1 MLKYRIQSIL
11 FVLVAFMLGCNE
23 YMIVGVL
30 KDIHSDMG
38 TPLATLGILVTL
50 FALVYS
56 ICTPFISLLSAR
68 FKRHNVLF
76 ALLVI
81 FLVANTWTAIAPN
94 FISLLLSR
102 VLAGET
108 AGSIISITVVMASFI
123 APPEK
128 KAALISWV
136 FAGFSIANVAGV
148 PIGNTIARVFSWRD
162 SFWMVTILTVII
174 FVLLFIY
181 APKDTPQSHAGTP
194 EEAAKISADRKKY
207 IVHPIT
213 ITNALFIIC
222 VTAAQYSFYTYITEI
237 ITKYLHFTDSVL
249 SILLFILGIVS
260 IFGNKLGGYYAD
272 RGNMQDIPF
281 LYVIMPVSL
290 VLIGLL
296 INLTNPQSFPLILG
310 IIGFVLI
317 AIVCI
322 VNVSY
327 GANVTVLFLDLA
339 NEQFPGALDLS
350 STFNP
355 VFSNFGIAVGS
366 FVSSMAIGSGLF
378 NIGNIVFISAIFG
391 FCSLALV
398 LRLKKLTKEDM

>member
-1 MLKYRIQSIL
+1 MHHQK
-11 FVLVAFMLGCNE
+11 
-23 YMIVGVL
+23 
-30 KDIHSDMG
+30 
-38 TPLATLGILVTL
+38 
-50 FALVYS
+50 
-56 ICTPFISLLSAR
+56 
-68 FKRHNVLF
+68 
-76 ALLVI
+76 
-81 FLVANTWTAIAPN
+81 
-94 FISLLLSR
+94 
-102 VLAGET
+102 
-108 AGSIISITVVMASFI
+108 
-123 APPEK
+123 K

-281 LYVIMPVSL
+281 LYVILPVSL

-398 LRLKKLTKEDM
+398 LRLEKLTKEDM

>member
-1 MLKYRIQSIL
+1 
-11 FVLVAFMLGCNE
+11 
-23 YMIVGVL
+23 
-30 KDIHSDMG
+30 
-38 TPLATLGILVTL
+38 
-50 FALVYS
+50 
-56 ICTPFISLLSAR
+56 
-68 FKRHNVLF
+68 
-76 ALLVI
+76 
-81 FLVANTWTAIAPN
+81 
-94 FISLLLSR
+94 
-102 VLAGET
+102 
-108 AGSIISITVVMASFI
+108 
-123 APPEK
+123 
-128 KAALISWV
+128 
-136 FAGFSIANVAGV
+136 
-148 PIGNTIARVFSWRD
+148 
-162 SFWMVTILTVII
+162 
-174 FVLLFIY
+174 
-181 APKDTPQSHAGTP
+181 
-194 EEAAKISADRKKY
+194 
-207 IVHPIT
+207 
-213 ITNALFIIC
+213 
-222 VTAAQYSFYTYITEI
+222 
-237 ITKYLHFTDSVL
+237 
-249 SILLFILGIVS
+249 
-260 IFGNKLGGYYAD
+260 
-272 RGNMQDIPF
+272 
-281 LYVIMPVSL
+281 MPVSL

>member
-1 MLKYRIQSIL
+1 MDSFCSQ
-11 FVLVAFMLGCNE
+11 F
-23 YMIVGVL
+23 
-30 KDIHSDMG
+30 HS
-38 TPLATLGILVTL
+38 T
-50 FALVYS
+50 
-56 ICTPFISLLSAR
+56 
-68 FKRHNVLF
+68 
-76 ALLVI
+76 
-81 FLVANTWTAIAPN
+81 
-94 FISLLLSR
+94 LLSR
-102 VLAGET
+102 ILAGAT

-128 KAALISWV
+128 KAGLISWV

-148 PIGNTIARVFSWRD
+148 PIGNTIAQVFSWRD
-162 SFWMVTILTVII
+162 SFWMVTILTIII
-174 FVLLFIY
+174 FALLFIY
-181 APKDTPQSHAGTP
+181 APKDTPQSQANTP
-194 EEAAKISADRKKY
+194 EEAAKISSDRKKY

-213 ITNALFIIC
+213 VTNALFIIC
-222 VTAAQYSFYTYITEI
+222 VTGAQYSYYTYITEI

-296 INLTNPQSFPLILG
+296 INLTNPHNFPLAFG
-310 IIGFVLI
+310 IIAFILI
-317 AIVCI
+317 AVVCI

-339 NEQFPGALDLS
+339 NDEFPGALDLS

-355 VFSNFGIAVGS
+355 VFSNLGIAVGS
-366 FVSSMAIGSGLF
+366 FVSSIAIGTGLF

-398 LRLKKLTKEDM
+398 LRLKKLTKEDI

>member
-1 MLKYRIQSIL
+1 MCI
-11 FVLVAFMLGCNE
+11 
-23 YMIVGVL
+23 
-30 KDIHSDMG
+30 
-38 TPLATLGILVTL
+38 
-50 FALVYS
+50 
-56 ICTPFISLLSAR
+56 
-68 FKRHNVLF
+68 
-76 ALLVI
+76 
-81 FLVANTWTAIAPN
+81 
-94 FISLLLSR
+94 
-102 VLAGET
+102 
-108 AGSIISITVVMASFI
+108 
-123 APPEK
+123 
-128 KAALISWV
+128 
-136 FAGFSIANVAGV
+136 
-148 PIGNTIARVFSWRD
+148 RD
-162 SFWMVTILTVII
+162 
-174 FVLLFIY
+174 
-181 APKDTPQSHAGTP
+181 
-194 EEAAKISADRKKY
+194 R
-207 IVHPIT
+207 
-213 ITNALFIIC
+213 
-222 VTAAQYSFYTYITEI
+222 YSFYTYITEI

-366 FVSSMAIGSGLF
+366 FVSSMAIGSGSVSYTHLRAHETGR
-378 NIGNIVFISAIFG
+378 N
-391 FCSLALV
+391 LV
-398 LRLKKLTKEDM
+398 CRLLLEKKKK